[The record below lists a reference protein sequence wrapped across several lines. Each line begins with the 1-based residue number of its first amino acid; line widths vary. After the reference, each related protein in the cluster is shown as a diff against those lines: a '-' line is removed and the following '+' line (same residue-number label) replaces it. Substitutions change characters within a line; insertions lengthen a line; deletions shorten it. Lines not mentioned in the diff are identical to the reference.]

1 MIFYHGTAESQV
13 ESIEARGLV
22 PGGGKGGDAFLTQDP
37 EGRVIEER
45 LNAREG
51 REFSPLL
58 ALGRGVFLT
67 RNRDWAGFFA
77 DLSARVNFSRPA
89 VLKVDLPQT
98 VVERLKQDEYDD
110 QGFRY
115 EGTISPEW
123 IVGQA

>member
-13 ESIEARGLV
+13 EYIEARGLV
-22 PGGGKGGDAFLTQDP
+22 PGGGKGGDAYLAQDP
-37 EGRVIEER
+37 VGQIVEES

-67 RNRDWAGFFA
+67 RNKEWAGFFA
-77 DLSARVNFSRPA
+77 NLSARVNFSRPA

-115 EGTISPEW
+115 EGVIAPEW
-123 IVGQA
+123 IKGQV